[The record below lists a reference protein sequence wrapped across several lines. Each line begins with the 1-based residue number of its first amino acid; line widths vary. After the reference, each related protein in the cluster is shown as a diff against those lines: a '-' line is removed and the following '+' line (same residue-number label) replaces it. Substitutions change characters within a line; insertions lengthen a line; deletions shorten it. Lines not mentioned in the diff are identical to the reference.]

1 MTTPQVLSLLDVE
14 AYQHWQKHI
23 IYEKNRK
30 ARTRATAAD
39 SDHDAGGGNG
49 TAPVPDANNEQAN
62 ADNACNEIRARQR
75 ELIDTVAQ
83 GAAALSQYLLRML
96 RVTDTTELRSAV
108 PPLPNPLTAAA
119 MQRLPRYDEEKIAES
134 LQSVLP
140 AEAAT
145 PVFWTAC
152 HAIWIEQGY
161 FDDLVAS
168 FLEGPGTKDSEGRTR
183 NFLRRT
189 GGLERVRGKVSVLV
203 NCPIAMA
210 WWRVRTAREIA
221 EVAEETDIDFSTAHE
236 LLHDPTIWAELTGL
250 SVKRLTSL
258 NAPRARAAAMMALA
272 ERGTIGNETKAN
284 LKKTRC
290 QGALRAVGRLSH
302 SFSLNST
309 PWATLVQS
317 ALVGIDEAD
326 HSQLTPEPADLTAT
340 DAGSTEA
347 TESD

>member
-1 MTTPQVLSLLDVE
+1 MTAPQVLQLVDAE

-30 ARTRATAAD
+30 ARSSATAAN
-39 SDHDAGGGNG
+39 SDHDGSGGNG
-49 TAPVPDANNEQAN
+49 SEPSSDANDEEAN
-62 ADNACNEIRARQR
+62 ADNARNEIRVRQR
-75 ELIDTVAQ
+75 ELIDAVAQ
-83 GAAALSQYLLRML
+83 GPGALSQYLLRKL
-96 RVTDTTELRSAV
+96 RVTDTTALRTAV
-108 PPLPNPLTAAA
+108 PRLPNPLTAAA
-119 MQRLPRYDEEKIAES
+119 MQRLPRYDEEQIAES
-134 LQSVLP
+134 LQNVLP

-168 FLEGPGTKDSEGRTR
+168 FLEGPGTKDDEARTR

-210 WWRVRTAREIA
+210 WWRVRTAHEIA
-221 EVAEETDIDFSTAHE
+221 DVSEDTSVDFSTAHE

-258 NAPRARAAAMMALA
+258 NAPRARAASMVALV
-272 ERGTIGNETKAN
+272 ERGTIGNETKAS

-309 PWATLVQS
+309 PWETLLQS

-326 HSQLTPEPADLTAT
+326 NSELTPEPADLTAT
-340 DAGSTEA
+340 DTGHTEAAGS
-347 TESD
+347 D

>member
-1 MTTPQVLSLLDVE
+1 MTAPQVLELVDVE
-14 AYQHWQKHI
+14 AYQRWQKHI

-30 ARTRATAAD
+30 GRTSGGAAD
-39 SDHDAGGGNG
+39 SNDGVSGGNG
-49 TAPVPDANNEQAN
+49 STPTPDADGAEAS
-62 ADNACNEIRARQR
+62 ADNARDDIRSRQR
-75 ELIDTVAQ
+75 ALIDAVAQ
-83 GAAALSQYLLRML
+83 GPAALSQYLLRIL
-96 RVTDTTELRSAV
+96 RVTDTATLRDAV

-140 AEAAT
+140 SEAAT

-152 HAIWIEQGY
+152 HAIWIEQGC

-168 FLEGPGTKDSEGRTR
+168 FLEGPGTRDSEARTR

-221 EVAEETDIDFSTAHE
+221 EVSEDTGIEFSTAHE

-258 NAPRARAAAMMALA
+258 NAPRARAAATAALI
-272 ERGTIGNETKAN
+272 ERGTIGNEVKTS

-302 SFSLNST
+302 SYSLNST
-309 PWATLVQS
+309 PWQTLVQS
-317 ALVGIDEAD
+317 ALVGIDKAD
-326 HSQLTPEPADLTAT
+326 NSQLVSEPADLTDT
-340 DAGSTEA
+340 GSTETA
-347 TESD
+347 ESE

>member
-1 MTTPQVLSLLDVE
+1 MTAAQVLQLVDAE

-30 ARTRATAAD
+30 ARSSATATN
-39 SDHDAGGGNG
+39 SDHDGSGDNG
-49 TAPVPDANNEQAN
+49 SAPSSDANDEETT
-62 ADNACNEIRARQR
+62 ADDARNEIRVRQR
-75 ELIDTVAQ
+75 ELIDAVAQ
-83 GAAALSQYLLRML
+83 GPAALSQYLLRKL
-96 RVTDTTELRSAV
+96 RVTDATALRTAA
-108 PPLPNPLTAAA
+108 PRLPNPLTAAA

-134 LQSVLP
+134 LQSVSP

-168 FLEGPGTKDSEGRTR
+168 FLEGPGTKDSEARTR

-221 EVAEETDIDFSTAHE
+221 DVSEEASVDFSTAHE

-258 NAPRARAAAMMALA
+258 NAPRARAASMVALV
-272 ERGTIGNETKAN
+272 ERGTFGNETKAS

-309 PWATLVQS
+309 PWATLLQS

-326 HSQLTPEPADLTAT
+326 NSQLTPEPADLTAT
-340 DAGSTEA
+340 GTGHTEAAGS
-347 TESD
+347 D

>member
-1 MTTPQVLSLLDVE
+1 MTAPQVLHLVDAE
-14 AYQHWQKHI
+14 AYQHWQQHI

-30 ARTRATAAD
+30 ARTRATAID
-39 SDHDAGGGNG
+39 SNNGVSGGDGA
-49 TAPVPDANNEQAN
+49 APTPDADDEEAT
-62 ADNACNEIRARQR
+62 ADNARNEIRARQR

-83 GAAALSQYLLRML
+83 GPAALSQYVLRML
-96 RVTDTTELRSAV
+96 RVTDTTALRTAV
-108 PPLPNPLTAAA
+108 PQLPNPLTAAA

-168 FLEGPGTKDSEGRTR
+168 FLEGPGTKDSEARTR

-210 WWRVRTAREIA
+210 WWRVRTARQIA
-221 EVAEETDIDFSTAHE
+221 DVSEDTSVDFSTAHE

-258 NAPRARAAAMMALA
+258 NAPRARAASMVALV
-272 ERGTIGNETKAN
+272 ERGTIGNEIKAS

-309 PWATLVQS
+309 PWQTLLELAQ
-317 ALVGIDEAD
+317 VGVDEAD
-326 HSQLTPEPADLTAT
+326 NSQLTPEPADLTAT
-340 DAGSTEA
+340 DAASTESA
-347 TESD
+347 ESA

>member
-1 MTTPQVLSLLDVE
+1 MTAPQVLQLVDVE
-14 AYQHWQKHI
+14 AYRHWQQHI
-23 IYEKNRK
+23 IYEKSRK
-30 ARTRATAAD
+30 VKTSANAAD
-39 SDHDAGGGNG
+39 SINGISDGNG
-49 TAPVPDANNEQAN
+49 STPTPDPGDADAT
-62 ADNACNEIRARQR
+62 ADNERDEIRVRQR
-75 ELIDTVAQ
+75 ALIDAVAQ
-83 GAAALSQYLLRML
+83 GPAALCQYLLRTL
-96 RVTDTTELRSAV
+96 RVTDTTALHDAV

-134 LQSVLP
+134 LQRVTP
-140 AEAAT
+140 PEAAT

-161 FDDLVAS
+161 FEDLVAS
-168 FLEGPGTKDSEGRTR
+168 FLEGPGTRDSEARTR

-210 WWRVRTAREIA
+210 WWRVRTAREIV
-221 EVAEETDIDFSTAHE
+221 EVSEETGVEFSTAHE

-258 NAPRARAAAMMALA
+258 NAPRARAAAMVALI
-272 ERGTIGNETKAN
+272 ERGTIDNDVKAS

-302 SFSLNST
+302 SFSLNAT
-309 PWATLVQS
+309 PWQTLVQS

-326 HSQLTPEPADLTAT
+326 QSQLTPEPADLTDT
-340 DAGSTEA
+340 RLMEA
-347 TESD
+347 AESD

>member
-1 MTTPQVLSLLDVE
+1 MALRVLQLVDAE
-14 AYQHWQKHI
+14 AYQRWQEHL

-30 ARTRATAAD
+30 ARASATAAAD
-39 SDHDAGGGNG
+39 SKDGVSGGNG
-49 TAPVPDANNEQAN
+49 AAPTPDADDEEENG
-62 ADNACNEIRARQR
+62 DNARNEIRARQR
-75 ELIDTVAQ
+75 ELIDAVAQ
-83 GAAALSQYLLRML
+83 GSAALSSYLLRML
-96 RVTDTTELRSAV
+96 RVTDTSALRAAV

-119 MQRLPRYDEEKIAES
+119 MQRLPRYDEERIAES

-168 FLEGPGTKDSEGRTR
+168 FIEGPGTKDSEARTR

-210 WWRVRTAREIA
+210 WWRVRTAREIV
-221 EVAEETDIDFSTAHE
+221 EVSEDTSVDFSTAHE
-236 LLHDPTIWAELTGL
+236 LLHDPMIWAELTGL

-258 NAPRARAAAMMALA
+258 NAPRARAASMVALV
-272 ERGTIGNETKAN
+272 ERGTIGNEIKAS

-309 PWATLVQS
+309 PWQTLVRS

-326 HSQLTPEPADLTAT
+326 NSQLTPEPADLTAT
-340 DAGSTEA
+340 DTASTEVAGS
-347 TESD
+347 D

>member
-1 MTTPQVLSLLDVE
+1 MTTPQVLPLVDAE

-23 IYEKNRK
+23 IYEQNRK
-30 ARTRATAAD
+30 VRTKADATNSGHEARGSSGAAPNPDAD
-39 SDHDAGGGNG
+39 SEA
-49 TAPVPDANNEQAN
+49 TSPDKTHS
-62 ADNACNEIRARQR
+62 EIKARQR
-75 ELIDTVAQ
+75 ELINAVAQ
-83 GAAALSQYLLRML
+83 GPAALNQYLLRML
-96 RVTDTTELRSAV
+96 RVTDAAALRTAV

-119 MQRLPRYDEEKIAES
+119 MQRLPRYDEEKIADS
-134 LQSVLP
+134 LRSVSP

-152 HAIWIEQGY
+152 HAIWVEHRD

-168 FLEGPGTKDSEGRTR
+168 FLEGPGTRDSEARTR

-221 EVAEETDIDFSTAHE
+221 EVSEDTIVEFSTAHE

-258 NAPRARAAAMMALA
+258 NAPRARAAAMVALA
-272 ERGTIGNETKAN
+272 QRGTIGNEIKAS
-284 LKKTRC
+284 LKKARC
-290 QGALRAVGRLSH
+290 QGALRAIGRLGH

-309 PWATLVQS
+309 PWQALLHS
-317 ALVGIDEAD
+317 ALTGIDEAD
-326 HSQLTPEPADLTAT
+326 NSQLIPEPSDLTAADEANPEPAET
-340 DAGSTEA
+340 D
-347 TESD
+347 

>member
-1 MTTPQVLSLLDVE
+1 MASQVLQLVDVE
-14 AYQHWQKHI
+14 AYRHWQQHI

-30 ARTRATAAD
+30 GRTSADAAD
-39 SDHDAGGGNG
+39 SNDGVSGGNG
-49 TAPVPDANNEQAN
+49 AAPTPDADAA
-62 ADNACNEIRARQR
+62 ADNARDRIRARQR
-75 ELIDTVAQ
+75 ALIDAVAQ
-83 GAAALSQYLLRML
+83 GPAALSQYLLRML
-96 RVTDTTELRSAV
+96 RVIDTTALHGAV

-119 MQRLPRYDEEKIAES
+119 MQRLPRYDEVKIAES
-134 LQSVLP
+134 LHNVLP

-145 PVFWTAC
+145 PVYWTAC
-152 HAIWIEQGY
+152 HAVWIEQGY

-168 FLEGPGTKDSEGRTR
+168 FLEGPGTRDDEARTR

-221 EVAEETDIDFSTAHE
+221 EVSEDTGVDFSTAHE

-258 NAPRARAAAMMALA
+258 NAPRARAAAMVALV
-272 ERGTIGNETKAN
+272 ERGTIGNEVKAS

-302 SFSLNST
+302 SFSLNTT
-309 PWATLVQS
+309 PWQTLLES
-317 ALVGIDEAD
+317 ALIGIDEAD
-326 HSQLTPEPADLTAT
+326 NSQLDPEPADLADTGNA
-340 DAGSTEA
+340 EA
-347 TESD
+347 AESD

>member
-1 MTTPQVLSLLDVE
+1 MTAPQVLQLVDIE
-14 AYQHWQKHI
+14 AYRHWQQHI

-30 ARTRATAAD
+30 GRTSADAAD
-39 SDHDAGGGNG
+39 SNDGVSDGNG
-49 TAPVPDANNEQAN
+49 SAPTPDADD
-62 ADNACNEIRARQR
+62 ADATADDARDEIRARQR
-75 ELIDTVAQ
+75 VLIDAVAQ
-83 GAAALSQYLLRML
+83 GPAALSQYLLRTL
-96 RVTDTTELRSAV
+96 RVTDTTALRDAV
-108 PPLPNPLTAAA
+108 PLLPNPLTAAA

-134 LQSVLP
+134 LHDVLS

-152 HAIWIEQGY
+152 HAVWIEQGY

-168 FLEGPGTKDSEGRTR
+168 FLEGPGTRDDEARAR

-221 EVAEETDIDFSTAHE
+221 EVSEDTGVDFSTAHE

-258 NAPRARAAAMMALA
+258 NAPRARAAAMVALV
-272 ERGTIGNETKAN
+272 ERGTIGNEVRASI
-284 LKKTRC
+284 KKTRC

-302 SFSLNST
+302 SFSLNTT
-309 PWATLVQS
+309 PWQTLLES
-317 ALVGIDEAD
+317 ALIGIDKAD
-326 HSQLTPEPADLTAT
+326 NSQLDPEPADLADTGNA
-340 DAGSTEA
+340 EA
-347 TESD
+347 AESD